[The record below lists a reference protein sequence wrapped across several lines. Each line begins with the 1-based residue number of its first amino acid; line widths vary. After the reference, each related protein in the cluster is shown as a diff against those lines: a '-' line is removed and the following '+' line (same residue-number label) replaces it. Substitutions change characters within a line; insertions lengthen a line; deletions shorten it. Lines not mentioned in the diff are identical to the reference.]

1 MLVWLPCGS
10 KGANYRGHRRR
21 RGPTQ
26 RESRES
32 PVSHDT
38 LRDSHQTPSFQIKKC
53 KAGMTEAK
61 IYLGNLSY
69 DARER
74 WVVDIH
80 CVVVVVVTL
89 YSVNSCTIK

>member
-1 MLVWLPCGS
+1 
-10 KGANYRGHRRR
+10 
-21 RGPTQ
+21 
-26 RESRES
+26 
-32 PVSHDT
+32 
-38 LRDSHQTPSFQIKKC
+38 
-53 KAGMTEAK
+53 MTEAK

-74 WVVDIH
+74 WVGDIH

>member
-1 MLVWLPCGS
+1 MVVWLPCGS

-21 RGPTQ
+21 RRGPTQ

-32 PVSHDT
+32 PFSHET
-38 LRDSHQTPSFQIKKC
+38 QHDSHQNLTFQNKKGE
-53 KAGMTEAK
+53 ARMTEAK

-74 WVVDIH
+74 WAVYIL

-89 YSVNSCTIK
+89 YSLNS

>member
-1 MLVWLPCGS
+1 MMVVWLPCGS
-10 KGANYRGHRRR
+10 MGANYRGHRR

-32 PVSHDT
+32 PFSHEIQ
-38 LRDSHQTPSFQIKKC
+38 RDSYQNSCFQIKKWVER
-53 KAGMTEAK
+53 MTEAK

-74 WVVDIH
+74 WAVDIH
-80 CVVVVVVTL
+80 CVVVVVAL
-89 YSVNSCTIK
+89 YSVNS